1 MLALRVTA
9 GFEPKIRD
17 GLIAVEDIQD
27 CVEKVL
33 SEAGY
38 ADLICEEF
46 ERQTSGMSEEE
57 KAIRMKGVQYEMD
70 AIASTGMSDY
80 FLLDHEI
87 VRRAV
92 EKGGVI
98 TKTGRGSAP
107 SYYTNSLLGLS
118 SIDRF
123 AIPVEM
129 FPDRFISADRMRDK
143 KKEVANTINQTMI
156 SLFSESKGGGK
167 L

>member
-1 MLALRVTA
+1 
-9 GFEPKIRD
+9 
-17 GLIAVEDIQD
+17 
-27 CVEKVL
+27 
-33 SEAGY
+33 
-38 ADLICEEF
+38 
-46 ERQTSGMSEEE
+46 
-57 KAIRMKGVQYEMD
+57 MKGVQYEMD

-143 KKEVANTINQTMI
+143 QKEVANTINQTMI
-156 SLFSESKGGGK
+156 SLFLRVRAAESCKWYFEG
-167 L
+167 